1 MAQSLIAPASAASI
15 NRCHNWLK
23 VVKEQCF
30 EVATTYAIAN
40 ERLRTSPFSAPNPQ
54 SRPAA
59 TSMGE
64 QIQLWHFA
72 PSYLFSCDERWG
84 WGVFL
89 ARLGLVDWALLLQGR
104 LLKLSFV
111 QGNLSLP
118 FQCLFIAHIII
129 PCIIFGLLV
138 DYVTIKPQF
147 CWAFKPS
154 SSKLSS
160 GHPLHREPIWPQYCP
175 PTRWP
180 WSPEAI
186 RPF

>member
-1 MAQSLIAPASAASI
+1 MIVTQRVLANEAGDAESCYLTTFRSVLSRPVLFCSTSLYGALLPLRYCLRYLYLRSRTSQDEFAQVERGSLPTRCEYRVPCTMAQSLIAPASAASI

-72 PSYLFSCDERWG
+72 PSYLFSCDER
-84 WGVFL
+84 
-89 ARLGLVDWALLLQGR
+89 
-104 LLKLSFV
+104 
-111 QGNLSLP
+111 
-118 FQCLFIAHIII
+118 
-129 PCIIFGLLV
+129 
-138 DYVTIKPQF
+138 
-147 CWAFKPS
+147 
-154 SSKLSS
+154 
-160 GHPLHREPIWPQYCP
+160 
-175 PTRWP
+175 
-180 WSPEAI
+180 
-186 RPF
+186 